1 MLYQINATRTIT
13 GLKRHNDDL
22 SWMRT
27 SQIPTFYL
35 DSNMQGI
42 VDSDH
47 AEKIARRILGVGD
60 RVSSVRLSVH
70 AKPFVSIHD

>member
-1 MLYQINATRTIT
+1 MLYQIDATRTVDRST
-13 GLKRHNDDL
+13 GRN
-22 SWMRT
+22 T
-27 SQIPTFYL
+27 QQIPTFYL

-60 RVSSVRLSVH
+60 RVSAVRLSVH
-70 AKPFVSIHD
+70 AEPFVSIHD